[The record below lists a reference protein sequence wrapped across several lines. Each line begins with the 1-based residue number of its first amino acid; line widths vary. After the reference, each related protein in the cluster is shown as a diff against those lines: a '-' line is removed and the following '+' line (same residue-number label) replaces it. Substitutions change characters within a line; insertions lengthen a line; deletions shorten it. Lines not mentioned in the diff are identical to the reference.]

1 MGIIAGAICRLFGF
15 ADGIKHL
22 RRQQVSKR
30 SAGQKRS
37 KRDIRRE
44 QVAREKRMR
53 ALRIWV
59 PVAVVVLGL
68 AGLLIYRATR
78 PEVEGVVEVETAVAN
93 QHDDELQIP
102 FGGTPPMGGPHAS
115 VWQNCGIYATPV
127 EGQYAIHSME
137 HGAVWITYNPDLP
150 AEEIVALEDMV
161 RGEGYTLLSPYPDQ
175 TSPVVLTVWDRQLA
189 VDSVDDD
196 RVSEFIDRYKQIRG
210 PEAGAACSGGI
221 GTPVG

>member
-1 MGIIAGAICRLFGF
+1 MGIIAGAICRLFGL
-15 ADGIKHL
+15 ANSTNHQ
-22 RRQQVSKR
+22 RRQQVSKT
-30 SAGQKRS
+30 SASQKRS

-59 PVAVVVLGL
+59 PVSVVVLAL
-68 AGLLIYRATR
+68 VGLLIYRATR
-78 PEVEGVVEVETAVAN
+78 PEVEGVVVVESAIAN

-102 FGGTPPMGGPHAS
+102 FGSTPPMGGPHAS
-115 VWQNCGIYATPV
+115 VWQNCGIYVTPV
-127 EGQYAIHSME
+127 EGQYAVHSME
-137 HGAVWITYNPDLP
+137 HGAVWITYNPDLS
-150 AEEIVALEDMV
+150 AEEIVALEDMA

-175 TSPVVLTVWDRQLA
+175 TSPIVLTVWDRQLE
-189 VDSVDDD
+189 VDSVEDA

-210 PEAGAACSGGI
+210 PEAGAPCSGGT

>member
-1 MGIIAGAICRLFGF
+1 M
-15 ADGIKHL
+15 
-22 RRQQVSKR
+22 SKG
-30 SAGQKRS
+30 SASQKRS

-53 ALRIWV
+53 TLRIWV

-78 PEVEGVVEVETAVAN
+78 SEIEGVVVVDAAVAN

-115 VWQNCGIYATPV
+115 VWQNCGIYNTPV

-137 HGAVWITYNPDLP
+137 HGTVWITYNPDLP
-150 AEEIVALEDMV
+150 AEEVTALEDMV
-161 RGEGYTLLSPYPDQ
+161 RGEGFTLLSPYPDQ
-175 TSPVVLTVWDRQLA
+175 TSPIVLTVWDRQLE
-189 VDSVDDD
+189 VDSVDDARIEQFVD
-196 RVSEFIDRYKQIRG
+196 QYKLVRG
-210 PEAGAACSGGI
+210 PESGSSCSGGI
-221 GTPVG
+221 GNPTG